1 MCMVSKSK
9 SKRKGKKTRSSKS
22 SKAAAK
28 KNTRLKNARG
38 ARAARSKK
46 VSLSRQK
53 RSPSS
58 TSRTLQETYP
68 LAAESTGASP
78 YEPGGESPESQEELQ
93 LDTSETMG
101 GNKDVGEQPTS
112 TELSDNDEDTQA
124 NVTT

>member
-1 MCMVSKSK
+1 MVSKSK
-9 SKRKGKKTRSSKS
+9 SKRKGKKTRSCKS

-28 KNTRLKNARG
+28 KNTRLKKARG
-38 ARAARSKK
+38 VRAARSKK

-53 RSPSS
+53 RSPSR

-68 LAAESTGASP
+68 LAAESTGASQ
-78 YEPGGESPESQEELQ
+78 YEPGRESSESQEELQ

-101 GNKDVGEQPTS
+101 GNEDVGEQPTS
-112 TELSDNDEDTQA
+112 TDLSDNDEETQA